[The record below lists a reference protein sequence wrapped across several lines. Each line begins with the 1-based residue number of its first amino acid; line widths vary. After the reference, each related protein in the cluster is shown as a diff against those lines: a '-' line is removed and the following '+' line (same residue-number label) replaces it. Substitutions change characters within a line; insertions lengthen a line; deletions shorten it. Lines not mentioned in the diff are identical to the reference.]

1 MVGGGGT
8 YGLAALER
16 RRPMPAKGTSAM
28 VSSAETT
35 MPPSAP
41 VALTSGPARARPT
54 GGVASKAPAAHSVMT
69 GCCSSGVS
77 RDWT

>member
-54 GGVASKAPAAHSVMT
+54 GVTSKAPAAHSVMT